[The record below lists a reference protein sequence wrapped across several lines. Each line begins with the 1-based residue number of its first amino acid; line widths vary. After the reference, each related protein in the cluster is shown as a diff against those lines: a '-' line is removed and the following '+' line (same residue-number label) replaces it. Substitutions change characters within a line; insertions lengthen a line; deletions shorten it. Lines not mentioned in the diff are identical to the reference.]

1 MSYLMQCFPFFK
13 PSSRNSI
20 PLSGNSSRR
29 GSGDT
34 SSLLDPDASLS
45 ELRVNCIAG
54 EFGSSLKLNLWL
66 GGMLFTSGFIV
77 VRKCY
82 QGLIFNQ
89 GKNVYFVL
97 ISIYVAGSLF

>member
-1 MSYLMQCFPFFK
+1 MSSVPEIPVLYLIRCFPFFK

-45 ELRVNCIAG
+45 ELRVNSIFREFEAG
-54 EFGSSLKLNLWL
+54 LRLYL
-66 GGMLFTSGFIV
+66 GL
-77 VRKCY
+77 
-82 QGLIFNQ
+82 
-89 GKNVYFVL
+89 
-97 ISIYVAGSLF
+97 

>member
-1 MSYLMQCFPFFK
+1 MQCFPHFK

-45 ELRVNCIAG
+45 ELRVNCIIR
-54 EFGSSLKLNLWL
+54 EFGSSLKLYLWL
-66 GGMLFTSGFIV
+66 GGMLFASGFII

-82 QGLIFNQ
+82 EGLIVNR
-89 GKNVYFVL
+89 GKCLGFCVDNCYIDQYL
-97 ISIYVAGSLF
+97 CC